1 MKAERD
7 FKLVCTGG
15 PYGDCCCSYAVQR
28 RVVIDGLLDR
38 NIKARWRTGQRRRV
52 FVKRLVSRVIARR
65 IVAEIE
71 LQGGRKPP
79 LEGTRRLVEAQSW
92 QTIAR
97 VAADCF
103 VVRPLRRWM
112 KRRNEK

>member
-1 MKAERD
+1 M
-7 FKLVCTGG
+7 
-15 PYGDCCCSYAVQR
+15 
-28 RVVIDGLLDR
+28 
-38 NIKARWRTGQRRRV
+38 
-52 FVKRLVSRVIARR
+52 KRLASRVIARR

-92 QTIAR
+92 QTTIAR
-97 VAADCF
+97 IAADCF